1 MADDD
6 HQQKRREAALKRAQ
20 TMGKENLRQAAL
32 KGHAKRS
39 PEERSEAAKKAAV
52 IRNRNR
58 EERKREGS

>member
-1 MADDD
+1 
-6 HQQKRREAALKRAQ
+6 
-20 TMGKENLRQAAL
+20 MGKENLRQAAL